1 MLELTERLANLL
13 KFLGVLLSRLQVA
26 ENFRRFPGEEQLIG
40 HVGALTSVVGGELCE
55 VAEIDQVASGALL
68 EAASQTRTQLIVLP
82 HEQFPPRDGRQGCEQ
97 DGSVVIDGDLEA
109 VVLAHAGLA
118 ESNTRAIVGDY
129 FANGPER
136 RIRQHDDSFLQ
147 ASHANR
153 WGQMGK
159 PHPSKDPRC
168 AGLST
173 VAKGTPWGL
182 FRRSFP

>member
-40 HVGALTSVVGGELCE
+40 HVGASTSVVGGELCE

-159 PHPSKDPRC
+159 PHPSKDATRLLRPGEPPRT
-168 AGLST
+168 GQ
-173 VAKGTPWGL
+173 
-182 FRRSFP
+182 